1 MFFGYNIKKYEKY
14 KLNLNILNVNNLIFK
29 DDNTIDTEGCEAS
42 TKKKNLIK
50 EYVNYN
56 ADKKDTSLFTLSRI
70 DQIKKMNGILR
81 VNNDV
86 EMIFILNVRNHWIVI
101 TNFCRSLD
109 IYTNE
114 QEFYIYDSFNDDMYA
129 THDIVKD
136 FIKFLNRETE
146 KFSVKVNKMQMHT
159 TQEGLNDCGLFAIAY
174 AYLLLINEEP
184 AICSIDQY
192 SMRRLYNRFV
202 TKDLLY
208 MMFGYE
214 QVDKQITGKSYKT
227 FEIFLN

>member
-1 MFFGYNIKKYEKY
+1 MYSKRMFFGYNIKKYEKY

-146 KFSVKVNKMQMHT
+146 KFSV
-159 TQEGLNDCGLFAIAY
+159 
-174 AYLLLINEEP
+174 
-184 AICSIDQY
+184 
-192 SMRRLYNRFV
+192 
-202 TKDLLY
+202 
-208 MMFGYE
+208 
-214 QVDKQITGKSYKT
+214 
-227 FEIFLN
+227 